1 MKAEQAIELSKAYV
15 EASNAHDLNR
25 IEAMLD
31 AKAHYYSS
39 AVGKHEGRAAIR
51 QMMEGFFAAFP
62 DVKWET
68 STFRPAGTTGAAF
81 NFVMTATNK
90 DTGQGIERR
99 GIERIFFTGSGL
111 ISLIEVAAD

>member
-1 MKAEQAIELSKAYV
+1 MTPMKAEQAIELSKAYV

-51 QMMEGFFAAFP
+51 QMMEGFFAAFHRLWT
-62 DVKWET
+62 DL
-68 STFRPAGTTGAAF
+68 SHRSG
-81 NFVMTATNK
+81 
-90 DTGQGIERR
+90 RR
-99 GIERIFFTGSGL
+99 L
-111 ISLIEVAAD
+111 MP